1 MGFIFIYIL
10 EKVANNNNITSDMTL
25 KDMTNE

>member
-1 MGFIFIYIL
+1 MGLIFIYIL
-10 EKVANNNNITSDMTL
+10 ENVANNNNITSDMTL